1 MFKVVWT
8 SGVLI
13 TERRIR
19 WKSIFGNQD
28 SRDDGERKLSD
39 MGWESEKLTTEIEE
53 ELVKSLKNLKVGSLL
68 V

>member
-1 MFKVVWT
+1 MKCLKK
-8 SGVLI
+8 G
-13 TERRIR
+13 
-19 WKSIFGNQD
+19 FGGG
-28 SRDDGERKLSD
+28 RELSD